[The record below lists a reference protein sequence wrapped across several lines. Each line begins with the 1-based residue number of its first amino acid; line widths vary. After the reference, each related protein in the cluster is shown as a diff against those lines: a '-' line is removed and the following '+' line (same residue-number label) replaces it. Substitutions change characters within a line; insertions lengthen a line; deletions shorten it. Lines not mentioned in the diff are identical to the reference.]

1 MFIFNTERKNAHKD
15 LKLFKSFAYKV
26 CTFRAPTENIGFR
39 LLGKNFGK
47 KALARHY
54 LLKIVN
60 LKKCFFFFNLKKK
73 QYRSGPFLRQENN
86 IIFYFEQR
94 MFCFFSLY
102 WSDRKRDRLEI
113 FLVKIRM

>member
-60 LKKCFFFFNLKKK
+60 LKKCFFFFNLKK
-73 QYRSGPFLRQENN
+73 NN
-86 IIFYFEQR
+86 IGLVPSLGKKTISYFILSKVC
-94 MFCFFSLY
+94 FFFSLY

>member
-1 MFIFNTERKNAHKD
+1 MFIRKAERKNEYKD
-15 LKLFKSFAYKV
+15 LDLFKSSAYKV

-60 LKKCFFFFNLKKK
+60 LKKCFFFFN
-73 QYRSGPFLRQENN
+73 
-86 IIFYFEQR
+86 
-94 MFCFFSLY
+94 
-102 WSDRKRDRLEI
+102 
-113 FLVKIRM
+113 

>member
-1 MFIFNTERKNAHKD
+1 MFIFNTERKNAYKD

-47 KALARHY
+47 KALSWHY

-60 LKKCFFFFNLKKK
+60 LKKCFFLIKKK
-73 QYRSGPFLRQENN
+73 TS
-86 IIFYFEQR
+86 
-94 MFCFFSLY
+94 
-102 WSDRKRDRLEI
+102 
-113 FLVKIRM
+113 

>member
-60 LKKCFFFFNLKKK
+60 LKKCFFFFNLKKNNIGLVP
-73 QYRSGPFLRQENN
+73 SFLRQENN

-94 MFCFFSLY
+94 MFCFFFFI
-102 WSDRKRDRLEI
+102 LERQ
-113 FLVKIRM
+113 KER